1 MAFNPQFR
9 LLNGLLS
16 NRPLEYGVFYL
27 SRKAGTIRSG
37 NFSTGMA
44 MNNYVYRVTEK
55 KDFGSPGEPGENFEA
70 VQLERGEAHLNAETE
85 G

>member
-1 MAFNPQFR
+1 
-9 LLNGLLS
+9 
-16 NRPLEYGVFYL
+16 
-27 SRKAGTIRSG
+27 
-37 NFSTGMA
+37 

-70 VQLERGEAHLNAETE
+70 FNLSEANPHLNAETE